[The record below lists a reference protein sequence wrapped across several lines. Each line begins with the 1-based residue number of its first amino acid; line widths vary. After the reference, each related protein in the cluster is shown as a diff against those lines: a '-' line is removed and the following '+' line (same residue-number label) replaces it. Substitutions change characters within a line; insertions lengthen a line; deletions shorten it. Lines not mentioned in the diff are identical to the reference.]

1 MAELSREHIIEIRVG
16 SGDPPSM
23 RIRPGE
29 PMGPTLI
36 GSDGAWPLQGPGVA
50 AEHAELYFDGSQLF
64 VRSVN
69 PGTPAVVGGRP
80 VPGVWTPLEPPC
92 EISLGG
98 GQLWFGPDAPRAAA
112 PARMSPAQLLE
123 DDDNVATKVAD
134 QQKEA
139 SWGNVGEMV
148 QRGMAASRAPA
159 AGARPPPPEPPPPP
173 PVPSFWPTTPQ
184 AGSAPPQPDYPEGPS
199 RSARKDDSGMTKI
212 EPVEEVER
220 RREMSLS
227 SGRRFPQVG
236 DLSTSGSSYPRV
248 GGASTAPPLTVSGN
262 SYPRVVPTPAE
273 GDGRPTAVPFGGT
286 EVLQSSPMPPS
297 AHPPASSPSSAPGS
311 IPSFGVP
318 PPPSSVPSH
327 GPPPP
332 GVIPPPP
339 LDYSRFTG
347 THPRV
352 NVSLPPPSVQ
362 QPTTTEGVVSSGSE
376 TKLSGP
382 KKALIALFPLLVAA
396 VAVLFFGEELGLDP
410 RPPRKPAATAKASA
424 SAAARPA
431 PTAAASTTTSAAAA
445 PGTSAASPE
454 PDASAA
460 PPASSASAAPP
471 EPSGKEPPPDP
482 TRSPRATQSQSVK
495 PSAER
500 SMQRQ
505 AADAVAAGS
514 FARAAE
520 LYDQLAKEH
529 PNKPAYA
536 EAAMIM
542 REKAGLK

>member
-1 MAELSREHIIEIRVG
+1 MAELSREHIIEVRIG
-16 SGDPPSM
+16 SGEPPSM

-29 PMGPTLI
+29 PMGPMLI

-50 AEHAELYFDGSQLF
+50 PEHAELYFDGSQLF

-98 GQLWFGPDAPRAAA
+98 GQLWFGPSAPRAAA
-112 PARMSPAQLLE
+112 PGRMSATQLLE

-134 QQKEA
+134 QQKDGA
-139 SWGNVGEMV
+139 WGNVGEMV
-148 QRGMAASRAPA
+148 QRGMASSRAPA

-173 PVPSFWPTTPQ
+173 PMPSFWPT
-184 AGSAPPQPDYPEGPS
+184 GSQPGGAPPPPPPEPDYAPGPS
-199 RSARKDDSGMTKI
+199 RSTRKDDSGMTKI

-248 GGASTAPPLTVSGN
+248 GVASTAPPLTVSGSN
-262 SYPRVVPTPAE
+262 YPRAAPMQAPAAA
-273 GDGRPTAVPFGGT
+273 PYGGT

-297 AHPPASSPSSAPGS
+297 AHPPPSSPSSAPGS
-311 IPSFGVP
+311 VPSFGVP

-347 THPRV
+347 SHPRV

-362 QPTTTEGVVSSGSE
+362 QPTTTEGVVSSEPAAGI
-376 TKLSGP
+376 SGP
-382 KKALIALFPLLVAA
+382 KKALIALFPLLIAA

-410 RPPRKPAATAKASA
+410 KPPRRPAATAKASA

-431 PTAAASTTTSAAAA
+431 PTAAESPTSSAAATSAA
-445 PGTSAASPE
+445 PPE
-454 PDASAA
+454 PNASAA
-460 PPASSASAAPP
+460 PPATSASAAPP
-471 EPSGKEPPPDP
+471 EPNAKETPPDP
-482 TRSPRATQSQSVK
+482 ARSPRAAPSQQVK
-495 PSAER
+495 GASER
-500 SMQRQ
+500 SLQRQ

-514 FARAAE
+514 FARAAA

-536 EAAMIM
+536 EAAAIM
-542 REKAGLK
+542 REKAGLN